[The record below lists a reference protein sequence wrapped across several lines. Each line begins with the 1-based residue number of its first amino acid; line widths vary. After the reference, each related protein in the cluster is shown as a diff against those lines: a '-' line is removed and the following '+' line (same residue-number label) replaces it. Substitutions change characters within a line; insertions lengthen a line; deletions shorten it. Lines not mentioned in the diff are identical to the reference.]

1 MKPIF
6 RALLIALILFV
17 FAPLIRAGARED
29 QRLQNGQ
36 ITKNEAEHLVL
47 QKFPNATV
55 KNCQLKN
62 ENGHSVWQVTF
73 LKANESAAA
82 TVEVDGKTGEIG
94 KR

>member
-6 RALLIALILFV
+6 RALLIALVLFL
-17 FAPLIRAGARED
+17 FAPLTRAGTRED
-29 QRLQNGQ
+29 QRLQTGQ

-47 QKFPNATV
+47 QKFPNATI

-73 LKANESAAA
+73 LKANESTPA
-82 TVEVDGKTGEIG
+82 TVEVDGKSGEIL